1 MDCNSIKLFKIITNR
16 SVKDSLNL
24 ISKLK
29 NYFNNYIDVIN
40 YLDVCQEIIIDND
53 IYLLYDLEDKFNIN
67 QELYKLIEDQ
77 IEKLDS
83 SNL

>member
-29 NYFNNYIDVIN
+29 NYFNNYIDVVN

-77 IEKLDS
+77 IEKLGS

>member
-29 NYFNNYIDVIN
+29 NYFNNYIDVVN

-77 IEKLDS
+77 IEK
-83 SNL
+83 

>member
-1 MDCNSIKLFKIITNR
+1 MDCNSIKLFKMITNR

-24 ISKLK
+24 ISRLK
-29 NYFNNYIDVIN
+29 KYFNNYIDVVN

-77 IEKLDS
+77 IEK
-83 SNL
+83 

>member
-16 SVKDSLNL
+16 SIKDSLNL

-29 NYFNNYIDVIN
+29 NYFNNYVDIVN

-67 QELYKLIEDQ
+67 QELYKLIKDQ
-77 IEKLDS
+77 IEK
-83 SNL
+83 

>member
-29 NYFNNYIDVIN
+29 NYFNNYIDVVN
-40 YLDVCQEIIIDND
+40 YLDVCHEIIIDND

-77 IEKLDS
+77 IEKLGS

>member
-1 MDCNSIKLFKIITNR
+1 MDCNSIKLFKIITHR

-29 NYFNNYIDVIN
+29 NYFINYIDIVN

-67 QELYKLIEDQ
+67 QELYKLIKDQ
-77 IEKLDS
+77 IEK
-83 SNL
+83 